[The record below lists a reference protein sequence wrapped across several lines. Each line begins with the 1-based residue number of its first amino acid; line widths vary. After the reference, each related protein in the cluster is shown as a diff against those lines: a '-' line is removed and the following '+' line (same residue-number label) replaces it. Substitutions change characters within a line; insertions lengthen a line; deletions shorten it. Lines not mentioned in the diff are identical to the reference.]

1 MLGKLLKHEFRA
13 TARIMWVLYAAIL
26 VLSVGMHFAI
36 RYMQGSQTYLTLRIL
51 STIVAAFWVLARI
64 FCVVMTLVLMVQRFH
79 KNLLT
84 DEGYLMFTLPVSVH
98 ELVFS
103 KIIVSVVWFLLTGL
117 VVGLGIGLAVLDSEF
132 LQMCGEVIREMIRY
146 FDADAAKLTLQSAGM
161 LAELLLLVIISAAA
175 TMLHFYAAMSL
186 GYGFTGHKALW
197 SVVWFFL
204 ISFVL
209 QMIGMTLMM
218 ATGDSM
224 FSWLFGSDSL
234 SAVQVW
240 NLSVL
245 GAAAVNLIVAGALY
259 VVTWLN
265 LKKRLNLA

>member
-1 MLGKLLKHEFRA
+1 
-13 TARIMWVLYAAIL
+13 
-26 VLSVGMHFAI
+26 
-36 RYMQGSQTYLTLRIL
+36 
-51 STIVAAFWVLARI
+51 
-64 FCVVMTLVLMVQRFH
+64 
-79 KNLLT
+79 
-84 DEGYLMFTLPVSVH
+84 
-98 ELVFS
+98 
-103 KIIVSVVWFLLTGL
+103 
-117 VVGLGIGLAVLDSEF
+117 
-132 LQMCGEVIREMIRY
+132 
-146 FDADAAKLTLQSAGM
+146 
-161 LAELLLLVIISAAA
+161 
-175 TMLHFYAAMSL
+175 MLHFYAAMSL